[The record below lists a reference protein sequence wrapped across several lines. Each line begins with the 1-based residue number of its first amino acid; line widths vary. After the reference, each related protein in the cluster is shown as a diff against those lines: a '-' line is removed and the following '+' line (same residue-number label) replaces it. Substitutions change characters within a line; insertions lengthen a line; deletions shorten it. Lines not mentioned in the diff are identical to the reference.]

1 MLEVA
6 FKVRVPVP
14 VPVVV
19 LNGSGAPGVGAK
31 VAQKL
36 IPGGFQ
42 VVASQNARKFNY
54 KTTTVYANTQA
65 SYPAAERAG
74 RLLGAG
80 AVTLGHSPVS
90 GLADITI
97 VVGKDF

>member
-1 MLEVA
+1 MA
-6 FKVRVPVP
+6 T
-14 VPVVV
+14 
-19 LNGSGAPGVGAK
+19 APSEKWIVTLCA
-31 VAQKL
+31 ASPACQ
-36 IPGGFQ
+36 PQGGFQ